1 MIGWDVVGVVEAPAR
16 DGSGPAKGTRV
27 VGISRRMQGWAELIA
42 LPTTDIAA
50 IPDKVSD
57 ADAAT
62 LPVAGLT
69 ALYALERCER
79 LLASRVLITGAT
91 GGVGYFACQL
101 ARLMGAHVT
110 AVLRR
115 TNQEALAKSLG
126 VARDG
131 DFCGRL
137 RPRRRP
143 QVPRHRRRR
152 WWSRTRP
159 AAHPPRQRRPRD
171 PLRRQRGPRDAVRD
185 PRSHAD
191 RRWPH
196 RGVLPD
202 ARHPDRDRQARGS
215 PD

>member
-1 MIGWDVVGVVEAPAR
+1 MA
-16 DGSGPAKGTRV
+16 
-27 VGISRRMQGWAELIA
+27 SREGWAERIA
-42 LPTTDIAA
+42 LRTTDIAA

-115 TNQEALAKSLG
+115 A
-126 VARDG
+126 
-131 DFCGRL
+131 
-137 RPRRRP
+137 
-143 QVPRHRRRR
+143 
-152 WWSRTRP
+152 RTRNLWRKLS
-159 AAHPPRQRRPRD
+159 A
-171 PLRRQRGPRDAVRD
+171 
-185 PRSHAD
+185 SMK
-191 RRWPH
+191 
-196 RGVLPD
+196 
-202 ARHPDRDRQARGS
+202 
-215 PD
+215 